1 MERPFLLFLGMT
13 EKTAEYYIEKLNL
26 LAHPEGGYYAEIYRS
41 EESIEKSALPNYYPS
56 ARTFGTSIYFLLTPN
71 SVSNFHR
78 LNSDEIWHFH
88 DGGAACI
95 HMLSPEGKLVS
106 KTIGKDL
113 EKGEHFQ
120 IVIPKHHWFAAE
132 IIQGDFILVGCTV
145 SPGFEF
151 EDFEL
156 ADRSTLA
163 SVYPDHKTLIER
175 FTKA

>member
-1 MERPFLLFLGMT
+1 MT

-26 LAHPEGGYYAEIYRS
+26 LAHPEGGYYAENYRS
-41 EESIEKSALPNYYPS
+41 EESIKKSALPNHYPS

-88 DGGAACI
+88 DGGGACI
-95 HMLSPEGKLVS
+95 HMLSPGGNLVS

-113 EKGEHFQ
+113 EKGEQFQ
-120 IVIPKHHWFAAE
+120 VVIPKHHWFAAE
-132 IIQGDFILVGCTV
+132 IIRGDFILVGCTV

-163 SVYPDHKTLIER
+163 SAYPDHKTLIKR

>member
-1 MERPFLLFLGMT
+1 MT

-26 LAHPEGGYYAEIYRS
+26 LVHPEGGYYAENYRS
-41 EESIEKSALPNYYPS
+41 EESIEKSALPNRYPS
-56 ARTFGTSIYFLLTPN
+56 ARAFGTSIYFLLTPD

-78 LNSDEIWHFH
+78 LSSDEIWHFH

-113 EKGEHFQ
+113 ENGEQFQ
-120 IVIPKHHWFAAE
+120 VVIPKHHWFAGE
-132 IIQGDFILVGCTV
+132 VVKGDFILVGCTV

-156 ADRSTLA
+156 ADRSAL
-163 SVYPDHKTLIER
+163 VNEFPQHKGIIDL
-175 FTKA
+175 FTY

>member
-1 MERPFLLFLGMT
+1 MERPFLLFLEMT

-26 LAHPEGGYYAEIYRS
+26 LAHPEGGYYAESYRS
-41 EESIEKSALPNYYPS
+41 KESIEKSALPNYYSS
-56 ARTFGTSIYFLLTPN
+56 ARTFSTSIYFLLTPN

-88 DGGAACI
+88 DGGTARI

-113 EKGEHFQ
+113 EKGESFQ
-120 IVIPKHHWFAAE
+120 VIIPKHHWFAAE
-132 IIQGDFILVGCTV
+132 IIQGNFILVGCTV

-156 ADRSTLA
+156 ADRSTL
-163 SVYPDHKTLIER
+163 VNEFPQHKGVIDL
-175 FTKA
+175 FTY